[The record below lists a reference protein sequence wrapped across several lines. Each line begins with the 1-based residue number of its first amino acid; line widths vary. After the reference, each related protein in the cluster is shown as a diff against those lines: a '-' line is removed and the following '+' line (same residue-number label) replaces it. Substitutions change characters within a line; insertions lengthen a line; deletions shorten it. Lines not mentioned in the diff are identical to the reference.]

1 MTEPAADPRLVPPP
15 ESFPSRE
22 RILAILL
29 LVQAC
34 FSSLH
39 VVGKV
44 VLAHLPP
51 LALAGTRVVIA
62 TPLLVWLAWRHDRVV
77 PRREDWPRLA
87 LLGLLGIFA
96 NQILFLTGLSF
107 TSATSASVMMPSIP
121 VFTAGVAALFGIE
134 RVAGRRLAGIALA
147 ALGALVLID
156 PARLDTSSRAAVG
169 NLLVLS
175 NCLAYALFL
184 VLQRPLLQRLP
195 WRTLIAWSFLF
206 GSLATLAA
214 TGPTLA
220 RTEWSALPAHALAG
234 IVWIGL
240 VPTAF
245 AFALNT
251 WAVRRTS
258 PAVAAAFTTLQPVLT
273 ALAAALTLGE
283 RPSFNQL
290 AGFALIVA
298 GLALVAAARRR
309 RALP

>member
-15 ESFPSRE
+15 EKFPTRE

-29 LVQAC
+29 LVQVC

-77 PRREDWPRLA
+77 PARADWPRLA
-87 LLGLLGIFA
+87 LLGFLGIFA

-121 VFTAGVAALFGIE
+121 VFTAGVAAIFGIE

-147 ALGALVLID
+147 AAGALVLID
-156 PARLDTSSRAAVG
+156 PARLDTASRAAIG

-184 VLQRPLLQRLP
+184 VLQRPLLQRIP

-206 GSLATLAA
+206 GSLFTLAA
-214 TGPTLA
+214 TAPVLGATAWTSLPA
-220 RTEWSALPAHALAG
+220 RTVAG

-258 PAVAAAFTTLQPVLT
+258 PAVASAFTTLQPVLT
-273 ALAAALTLGE
+273 AAFAAVTLGE
-283 RPSFNQL
+283 RPSWNQV
-290 AGFALIVA
+290 AGFALIVG
-298 GLALVAAARRR
+298 GLALVASAGRRR
-309 RALP
+309 G